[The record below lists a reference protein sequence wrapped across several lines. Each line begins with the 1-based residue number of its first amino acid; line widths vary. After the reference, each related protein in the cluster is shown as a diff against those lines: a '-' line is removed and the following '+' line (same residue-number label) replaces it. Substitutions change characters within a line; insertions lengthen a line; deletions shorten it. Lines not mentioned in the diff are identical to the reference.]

1 MYNIN
6 IPSSIK
12 KKDNLLFEAHFNAET
27 STRFFQDGTKYNN
40 YT

>member
-1 MYNIN
+1 MLILNLVSKMYNIN

-27 STRFFQDGTKYNN
+27 STRFF
-40 YT
+40 